1 MQSLAFTSD
10 RDYYTRAANE
20 DCVNGGPRTRTKY
33 GYDALSRPSSMTY
46 LDSTTVGFDYEADDD
61 LQTLTHN
68 FNGGGLVLSY
78 THNGAHQILSMVT
91 SDPSY
96 LMKQV
101 GPTTAYTKNTLNQ
114 YNVVGASSMTYDANG
129 NLGGDGV
136 WTYSYDEENRLRR
149 AVGNGST
156 AIYSYD
162 PLSRRRSKTVN
173 GTTTYYV
180 FDGPNE
186 LAELGST
193 GSRLRF
199 YLNAGTIDDRIGMYD
214 DTLGS
219 WRFYHANLQG
229 SILFT
234 TSYPSAGTILD
245 QYHYGAFGEPAS
257 TDTPTGNAIRY
268 TGRYFDAETGLYY
281 YRSRYYSSKLGRFL
295 QTDTIGTKDDLNLYT
310 YTGNDPLDRTDPSG
324 NCPSCLGALV
334 GGGLE
339 LGIQLLSPE
348 GRAAYSAA
356 ISALGRGDVAGAVKA
371 AGAEVTKVALSAAAG
386 ALGVGI
392 AGKVGE
398 AASVLSKAADV
409 GSAGKVA
416 INVGANAVGNAV
428 AGGALGAATQV
439 GGNAAAMAIGS
450 AAPGQTL
457 TSGVTGA
464 AIGGAVGGATGSLVS
479 AALTGSAQNLAT
491 ATGSFIG
498 SPAGIAAPGVIPSGA
513 DRLGAIIGSTVE
525 QATDRC
531 AEKCR

>member
-281 YRSRYYSSKLGRFL
+281 YRARYYSTKLGRFL
-295 QTDTIGTKDDLNLYT
+295 QTDSIGTKDDLNLYT
-310 YTGNDPLDRTDPSG
+310 YVGNDPTDRVDANGTESGAAFASVNCASDPSCSRG
-324 NCPSCLGALV
+324 SSGSTGSTSVEKAASASGKAADAAATGAT
-334 GGGLE
+334 
-339 LGIQLLSPE
+339 
-348 GRAAYSAA
+348 
-356 ISALGRGDVAGAVKA
+356 AVKA
-371 AGAEVTKVALSAAAG
+371 GAEKVGASSVAAAASKVEKAGGIVANLATVAEAGIQASQGNTQEAVTTVGAAAVDRGVGAVVAYGVAATGAVPAAPLAG
-386 ALGVGI
+386 ALATTVSGLTGFGKNVAGPAVDGAAKAGTEVAGVG
-392 AGKVGE
+392 
-398 AASVLSKAADV
+398 
-409 GSAGKVA
+409 
-416 INVGANAVGNAV
+416 
-428 AGGALGAATQV
+428 
-439 GGNAAAMAIGS
+439 
-450 AAPGQTL
+450 
-457 TSGVTGA
+457 
-464 AIGGAVGGATGSLVS
+464 
-479 AALTGSAQNLAT
+479 AQ
-491 ATGSFIG
+491 
-498 SPAGIAAPGVIPSGA
+498 GVISMMCPTGC
-513 DRLGAIIGSTVE
+513 GGHN
-525 QATDRC
+525 
-531 AEKCR
+531 